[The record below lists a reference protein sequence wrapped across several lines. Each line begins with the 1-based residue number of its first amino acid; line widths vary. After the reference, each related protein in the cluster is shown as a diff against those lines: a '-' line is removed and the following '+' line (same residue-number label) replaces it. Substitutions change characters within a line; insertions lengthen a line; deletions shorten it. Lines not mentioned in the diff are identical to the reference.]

1 MKSFWCT
8 IGVPEGEEGE
18 QGIENLFEEIMAEN
32 FPSLV
37 EEKDSPGSSESPKQD
52 KPKEDHTRKHHN

>member
-1 MKSFWCT
+1 M
-8 IGVPEGEEGE
+8 VPEGEETE

-52 KPKEDHTRKHHN
+52 KPKEDHTRIHHN